1 MRTVLIY
8 FSLIALL
15 GLTGCSG
22 LIHRVEVQQ
31 GNVVT
36 QDMVNALTPGMTKR
50 QVQLVM
56 GTPMIVDV
64 FRQDRWDYPYRF
76 TPSDGPSVKHS
87 VSLYFED
94 QKLARITGDITP
106 SEASEGLVSGQERVS
121 VTVPYQDRGR
131 RGILTRLWRFLTFRN
146 RDEPPE

>member
-8 FSLIALL
+8 FSLIAIL
-15 GLTGCSG
+15 GLPGCSG

-36 QDMVNALTPGMTKR
+36 QEMVDALTPGMTKR

-64 FRQDRWDYPYRF
+64 FQQDRWDYPYRF
-76 TPSDGPSVKHS
+76 TPSDGPGVKRS

-94 QKLARITGDITP
+94 QKLARITGDFTP
-106 SEASEGLVSGQERVS
+106 SETSDALDAGPELVS

-131 RGILTRLWRFLTFRN
+131 HGVLTRLWRFLTFRN
-146 RDEPPE
+146 REEQI